1 MGTYTNTYFENE
13 KFSINTKYLYLN
25 NVINEYQ
32 KNKKIYFTEH
42 KDEDDNIVYFMFDNK
57 EWDGYKHNNK
67 FNRCSYNF
75 FYNTDKNTLKI
86 AVANDFYLHLHDVSN
101 FDGDIDVFY
110 SQKSKLLEN
119 KHFEYKGLLIT
130 DIEQFDNRIGFIY
143 KNTQYR
149 LWFKNNVIVDI
160 VVTDN
165 IKDSENTFRTMDFN
179 VSDYFTSKEM
189 YEIYD
194 KQDKIGIDFFK
205 FILEKKEI
213 PLARKI
219 VNAYEN
225 DIKQHIDILQ
235 GFLLNYKPE
244 ERIILDMIN

>member
-1 MGTYTNTYFENE
+1 MGTYTNIYFENE
-13 KFSINTKYLYLN
+13 KFSIDTKYLYPSD
-25 NVINEYQ
+25 VIKEYQ
-32 KNKKIYFTEH
+32 KNKKIYF
-42 KDEDDNIVYFMFDNK
+42 
-57 EWDGYKHNNK
+57 GYKHNNK
-67 FNRCSYNF
+67 FDRCSYNF

-110 SQKSKLLEN
+110 SQKSRLLEN

-130 DIEQFDNRIGFIY
+130 DIKHFEYNGVLMSTNINDNRIGFIY
-143 KNTQYR
+143 NDIQYR
-149 LWFKNNVIVDI
+149 VWFQNNVIVDI

-179 VSDYFTSKEM
+179 ISSYFTGKEI
-189 YEIYD
+189 YEISKND
-194 KQDKIGIDFFK
+194 KTGIDFFK

-213 PLARKI
+213 LLARKI

-235 GFLLNYKPE
+235 EFLLNYKPK
-244 ERIILDMIN
+244 ERIILDMID